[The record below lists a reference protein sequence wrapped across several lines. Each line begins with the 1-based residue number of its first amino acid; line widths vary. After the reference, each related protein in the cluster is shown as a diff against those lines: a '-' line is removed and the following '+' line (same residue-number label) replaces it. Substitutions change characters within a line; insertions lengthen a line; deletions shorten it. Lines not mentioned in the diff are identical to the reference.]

1 MKVIENKNFLSK
13 DSKNFINNRILNSD
27 FPLYYSKSHHN
38 SNDYCLSHVILKRPE
53 ERNHNQFNSDFYPG
67 FIKILNEFSIKENI
81 EIKELCRIAVNLTFN
96 IGVKNSPKHRD
107 HDFDYKQIIV
117 YLNDCDKN
125 SHTVLLK
132 NNKIY
137 KKIIP
142 EKYKG
147 VYFGNC
153 IHYQTYPKSGSRV
166 AAIFTF
172 K

>member
-13 DSKNFINNRILNSD
+13 DSKNFINNVILNSE
-27 FPLYYSKSHHN
+27 FPLYYSLSHYN
-38 SNDYCLSHVILKRPE
+38 TKYYYLSHVVLKRPE
-53 ERNHNQFNSDFYPG
+53 QRNHNQFNSEFYPQ
-67 FIKILNEFSIKENI
+67 FIKILDEFRMKENI
-81 EIKELCRIAVNLTFN
+81 KIKELCRIAVNLTFN
-96 IGVKNSPKHRD
+96 IGVKDSPKHVD
-107 HDFDYKQIIV
+107 HNFDHKQLIV

-147 VYFGNC
+147 AYFGKC
-153 IHYQTYPKSGSRV
+153 VHYQTYPKSGSRV
-166 AAIFTF
+166 AIIYTF